1 MTVSDVSSV
10 SVAQTSTSQISSGSS
25 ALSSD
30 FETFLKMM
38 TVQMQNQDPLN
49 PVESTDFAVQLAAFS
64 QVEQQVLTNEYLENL
79 ASAIGG
85 AGLASQA
92 QLIGRSV
99 LSASAVE
106 YSGGSLEITPEYTAT
121 AENHVLVIR
130 DEDGLEAG
138 RRALTG
144 APEEI
149 IWSGM
154 TDSGSQLS
162 DGLYSFVIESYSK
175 EELVGTTSARTWGV
189 VQEVQPDGTDTALVL
204 ESGEVVYESEVTAI
218 R

>member
-10 SVAQTSTSQISSGSS
+10 STVQTTTSQTSNGSS

-49 PVESTDFAVQLAAFS
+49 PVESTDFAVQLATFS
-64 QVEQQVLTNEYLENL
+64 QVEQQVLTNEYLDGL

-99 LSASAVE
+99 LSSSTVE
-106 YSGGSLEITPEYTAT
+106 YSGGTLEIVPDYEAT
-121 AENHVLVIR
+121 AESHVLVIR
-130 DEDGLEAG
+130 DQNGAEVG
-138 RRALTG
+138 RRAVDGTS
-144 APEEI
+144 EVI
-149 IWSGM
+149 NWNGM
-154 TDSGSQLS
+154 TDSGGQLS
-162 DGLYSFVIESYSK
+162 EGIYSFAIESYSN
-175 EELVGTTSARTWGV
+175 EELVATSSAQTWNTI
-189 VQEVQPDGTDTALVL
+189 QEVQLVGTDAALVL
-204 ESGEVVYESEVTAI
+204 EGGELVYESEVTAI